1 MKLNDL
7 FEQGGVGVVAKN
19 AKQAKDPRYSM
30 SITKDVQPGETERQ
44 AAKFGNKL
52 DKDGKPPLLGEGEEK
67 IDEKALSS
75 VDFKGADYKLTR
87 IQTLADKIEKG
98 EEFLTVDNRKV
109 RIAPSK
115 ELIDQIR
122 AGNIPS
128 QLPLENGGA
137 IKLSQ
142 LEKTSDFGGKG
153 AGSGTQVEEREIA
166 SLAKQ
171 IDELRGDEPF
181 IMLKVANDVIE
192 AAGVRKTPGTPKS
205 DFEILDSKGNP
216 VAFIS
221 HKDGSP
227 ADPKKFGQWA
237 GLTSFTDHPEVQKFA
252 ELVKKK
258 YPEGMTKGDTAI
270 ARVVSDTDLQKRAI
284 YGKDWNKGS
293 FGINNVTSVMQGPVR
308 IVKTKDGYELQSLA
322 EFYNG
327 EDVPDAYVPILIARY
342 SSDRNDFKLPH
353 TRMSLYPAFGRKVNF
368 ASDEEDSVVAEPI
381 KQVEPVT
388 HRVTRPDWHKDWT
401 GKEAKPKSTERAKRK

>member
-1 MKLNDL
+1 MKLSDL

-30 SITKDVQPGETERQ
+30 SMTKDVQPGETERQ

-52 DKDGKPPLLGEGEEK
+52 DKDGNPPLLRESEEK
-67 IDEKALSS
+67 ITEKALSS
-75 VDFKGADYKLTR
+75 VDFKGADYKLVR
-87 IQTLADKIEKG
+87 AQTLADKIENG
-98 EEFLTVDNRKV
+98 EELMTVDNKMV
-109 RIAPSK
+109 KIAPSK

-128 QLPLENGGA
+128 QLPLEIGGT
-137 IKLSQ
+137 IRLSQ

-153 AGSGTQVEEREIA
+153 AGSGTHVEEGEIA
-166 SLAKQ
+166 NLSKQ
-171 IDELRGDEPF
+171 IEELRGDEPY
-181 IMLKVANDVIE
+181 IMLKVANDVVE

-205 DFEILDSKGNP
+205 DFEIVDSKGNP

-237 GLTSFTDHPEVQKFA
+237 GLTSFTEHPEVQKFI

-258 YPEGMTKGDTAI
+258 YPEGMKKGETAI
-270 ARVVSDTDLQKRAI
+270 ARVVSDTDLQKRAM
-284 YGKDWNKGS
+284 YGKDWNKGD
-293 FGINNVTSVMQGPVR
+293 FGINNVTLIMQGPVK
-308 IVKTKDGYELQSLA
+308 IVETKDGYELRSLA

-327 EDVPDAYVPILIARY
+327 EDVPDAYVPIFIARY

-368 ASDEEDSVVAEPI
+368 ASDEDDAVAVEPV

-401 GKEAKPKSTERAKRK
+401 GKDEKPKSTGRAKRK